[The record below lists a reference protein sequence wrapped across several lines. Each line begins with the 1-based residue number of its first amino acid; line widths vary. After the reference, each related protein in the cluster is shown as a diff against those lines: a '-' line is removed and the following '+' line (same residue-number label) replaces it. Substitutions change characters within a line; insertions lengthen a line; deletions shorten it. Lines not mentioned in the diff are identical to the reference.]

1 MGNGVSLMAYQKNT
15 NDSRNIFCCGIVQQG
30 VAAKTI
36 TKTEQVIE
44 WTRICAATF
53 DRYLGT
59 DHTFKKQ
66 AALAIVH
73 GHINGCATYND
84 LMGDNNNPGIHI
96 RMQHEIDVFK
106 DDPELYEFYKKMFH
120 LKKGELQNDK

>member
-53 DRYLGT
+53 DRYL
-59 DHTFKKQ
+59 
-66 AALAIVH
+66 
-73 GHINGCATYND
+73 
-84 LMGDNNNPGIHI
+84 
-96 RMQHEIDVFK
+96 
-106 DDPELYEFYKKMFH
+106 
-120 LKKGELQNDK
+120 